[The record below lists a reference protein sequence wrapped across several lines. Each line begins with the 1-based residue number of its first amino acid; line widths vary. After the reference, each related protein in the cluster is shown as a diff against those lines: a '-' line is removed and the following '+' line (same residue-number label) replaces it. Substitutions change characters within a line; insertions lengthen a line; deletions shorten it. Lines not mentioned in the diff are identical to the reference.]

1 MLEVD
6 SISVAYGDVPVI
18 FDLSFQVEEGR
29 IVTLLGS
36 NGAGKTTTVNTISG
50 LLRPTGGDIRYH
62 NESILGLPPHQRV
75 ARGIVQVPEGRM
87 LFPGMTVRQNLK
99 MGAYLPPHRARM
111 VERMAWVC
119 ELFPRLAER
128 MGQQAGTLSGGEQQ
142 MLAIGR
148 GLMAFPKLLLLDEPS
163 IGLAPKL
170 VEEMFRVVGEINRAG
185 VSVLLIEQ
193 NAIRALQCADH
204 AYVLE
209 QGHLAQHGASRSLLN
224 DENIKTAYLG
234 L

>member
-1 MLEVD
+1 MLEVEA
-6 SISVAYGDVPVI
+6 ISVAYGDVPVI

-50 LLRPTGGDIRYH
+50 LLNPAGGDIRYH
-62 NESILGLPPHQRV
+62 NESILGLPPHDRV

-87 LFPGMTVRQNLK
+87 LFQGMTVRQNLK
-99 MGAYLPPHRARM
+99 MGAFLPPHRPRM
-111 VERMAWVC
+111 EERMAWVC
-119 ELFPRLAER
+119 ELFPHLAER
-128 MGQQAGTLSGGEQQ
+128 MAQQAGTLSGGEQQ

-170 VEEMFRVVGEINRAG
+170 VEEMFRVIGEINRAG

-193 NAIRALQCADH
+193 NAIQALKCAHH

-209 QGHLAQHGASRSLLN
+209 QGHLAQQGAPQALLN
-224 DENIKTAYLG
+224 DENIRAAYLG